1 MPIDEKRRSELF
13 RVMSEQLGEEPAITM
28 FELLPPPGSDLA
40 TRDDLHGLE
49 QRMEL
54 MEQRLDA
61 RIDGVEQRL
70 DARIDGVEQQLAT
83 LRHELTAVFRAEL
96 GQVAAGH
103 TRAMVAAMATT
114 VVGIG
119 GLGLAFAQL
128 L

>member
-1 MPIDEKRRSELF
+1 MGVDEKRRSELF
-13 RVMSEQLGEEPAITM
+13 RAMAERLGEEPAITM
-28 FELLPPPGSDLA
+28 FELLPPAGTDLA
-40 TRDDLHGLE
+40 TREDLLALE
-49 QRMEL
+49 QRL
-54 MEQRLDA
+54 GARIDGGDQRLDA
-61 RIDGVEQRL
+61 RVDGL
-70 DARIDGVEQQLAT
+70 EQQLET
-83 LRHELTAVFRAEL
+83 LRHELIAVFRAEL

>member
-1 MPIDEKRRSELF
+1 MGVDEKRRSELF
-13 RVMSEQLGEEPAITM
+13 RAMAERLGEEPAITM
-28 FELLPPPGSDLA
+28 FELLPPAGTDLA
-40 TRDDLHGLE
+40 TREDLLA
-49 QRMEL
+49 L
-54 MEQRLDA
+54 
-61 RIDGVEQRL
+61 
-70 DARIDGVEQQLAT
+70 EQQLET
-83 LRHELTAVFRAEL
+83 LRHELIAVFRAEL

>member
-1 MPIDEKRRSELF
+1 MGPLGVDEKRRSEL
-13 RVMSEQLGEEPAITM
+13 
-28 FELLPPPGSDLA
+28 
-40 TRDDLHGLE
+40 
-49 QRMEL
+49 
-54 MEQRLDA
+54 
-61 RIDGVEQRL
+61 
-70 DARIDGVEQQLAT
+70 
-83 LRHELTAVFRAEL
+83 FRAEL

>member
-1 MPIDEKRRSELF
+1 MGVDEKRRSELF
-13 RVMSEQLGEEPAITM
+13 RAMAEQLGEEPAITM
-28 FELLPPPGSDLA
+28 FELLPPAGTDLA
-40 TRDDLHGLE
+40 TREDLLA
-49 QRMEL
+49 L
-54 MEQRLDA
+54 
-61 RIDGVEQRL
+61 
-70 DARIDGVEQQLAT
+70 EQQLET
-83 LRHELTAVFRAEL
+83 LRHELIAVFRAEL